1 MALSILNLGFNFSS
15 IRNSMLK
22 PTSFTCVNPSSTA
35 RKVFQITRIRCSSTH
50 DTAVVSTGNVSDD
63 EISNVRRSGNYPP
76 SMWDYDFFQ
85 SLSSDFKGDICS
97 KHASELKENVRMLL
111 NKEDL
116 DSLHKL
122 ELIDSIQRLGVS
134 YHFQDEIKRILEA
147 IYDDSNEKLNSHD
160 LNAASLKFR
169 LLRQHSFDVPQ
180 DIFKEFMDESGKFK
194 PSLSKD
200 MKGMIS
206 LYEASYLS
214 IKNEKIMDEAQDF
227 ATKHMKDYINDIN
240 SSKDENLTKLVS
252 HALEFPQHWREPRQE
267 ARWFIDFYE
276 TSAPAEDYVSNLLY
290 FAKLDYNM
298 VQSIYQDDL
307 RYLSKWWKDTEWGEK
322 LGFARERL
330 MECFYWSVGYNSHPE
345 FSYGRK
351 VLTAITAFITTIDD
365 IYDVYATLEELEV
378 LTKLTKRWD
387 AAELDQLPDYVK
399 VCFTVFYNDINEVAN
414 VAEREHGASI
424 LPYFQKVWTDLF
436 EAYLLEAKWYH
447 SGYKP
452 NLKEYLDNA
461 WISITGPVV
470 LTHSYFL
477 TATSFTDEALQSI
490 RNYPKIV
497 RLAATILRIADDMG
511 TSYHELAR
519 GDNPKLVQCYM
530 NDNGISEEE
539 AREYVR
545 HLLIENWKELNEERL
560 AAESTFSKPFIDM
573 CMNLGRIALS
583 IYMYGDGHGA
593 PTLKDKERS
602 TYLFVDPIP
611 M

>member
-1 MALSILNLGFNFSS
+1 MALSLVNLGFNFSS
-15 IRNSMLK
+15 VRSMLK
-22 PTSFTCVNPSSTA
+22 RTSFTCLNPSSTG
-35 RKVFQITRIRCSSTH
+35 RKVFEITGIRCSSTH
-50 DTAVVSTGNVSDD
+50 DPALVSTGNVSDDD

-85 SLSSDFKGDICS
+85 SLSSDFKGEICS

-111 NKEDL
+111 NKEDME
-116 DSLHKL
+116 SLHKL
-122 ELIDSIQRLGVS
+122 ELVDTIQRLGVS

-147 IYDDSNEKLNSHD
+147 INNNEKLHCSQD
-160 LNAASLKFR
+160 LNSASLKFR
-169 LLRQHSFDVPQ
+169 LLRQHGFNVSQ
-180 DIFKEFMDESGKFK
+180 EIFKEFMDYSGKFK
-194 PSLSKD
+194 ASLSKD
-200 MKGMIS
+200 MVGVVS

-214 IKNEKIMDEAQDF
+214 IRNENIMDEAQDF
-227 ATKHMKDYINDIN
+227 ATKHMEDYINEIN
-240 SSKDENLTKLVS
+240 SVKDENLVKLVR
-252 HALEFPQHWREPRQE
+252 HALEFPQHWREARQE

-276 TSAPAEDYVSNLLY
+276 TSAPAEDYVSSLLY

-307 RYLSKWWKDTEWGEK
+307 KYLSKWWKDTEWGEK
-322 LGFARERL
+322 LGFARERM
-330 MECFYWSVGYNSHPE
+330 MECFYWAVGYNSHPE

-365 IYDVYATLEELEV
+365 IYDVYATLDELEV

-414 VAEREHGASI
+414 VAERKHGVSI

-452 NLKEYLDNA
+452 SLKEYLDNA
-461 WISITGPVV
+461 WISITGPII

-477 TATSFTDEALQSI
+477 TATSITDEALQTI
-490 RNYPKIV
+490 RTYPKIV
-497 RLAATILRIADDMG
+497 RLASTILRIADDMG
-511 TSYHELAR
+511 TSHHELER

-530 NDNGISEEE
+530 NDNGGSEEA
-539 AREYVR
+539 AREYIR
-545 HLLIENWKELNEERL
+545 QLLIENWKDLNEERL

-573 CMNLGRIALS
+573 CTNLGRIALS
-583 IYMYGDGHGA
+583 TYMYGDGHGA
-593 PTLKDKERS
+593 PTPKDKERS

>member
-1 MALSILNLGFNFSS
+1 MALGVVNLGSNFPS
-15 IRNSMLK
+15 IRSMLK
-22 PTSFTCVNPSSTA
+22 PTSFTCLNPYFTA
-35 RKVFQITRIRCSSTH
+35 RKVFEITRIRCSCTP
-50 DTAVVSTGNVSDD
+50 DTAVVSSGNVSD

-76 SMWDYDFFQ
+76 SYWDFDFFQ
-85 SLSSDFKGDICS
+85 SLSSNFKGEICS
-97 KHASELKENVRMLL
+97 KQASELKENVRMLL

-122 ELIDSIQRLGVS
+122 ELVDTIQRLGVS
-134 YHFQDEIKRILEA
+134 YHFQVEIKRILEA
-147 IYDDSNEKLNSHD
+147 IYNNSEKLNSQD

-169 LLRQHSFDVPQ
+169 LLRQHSFNVPQ
-180 DIFKEFMDESGKFK
+180 EIFKEFMDESGKFK
-194 PSLSKD
+194 ASLSKD
-200 MKGMIS
+200 IKGIVS

-214 IKNEKIMDEAQDF
+214 IRNEKIMDEAQDF
-227 ATKHMKDYINDIN
+227 ATKHMKEYLNDIN
-240 SSKDENLTKLVS
+240 STKDENLVKFVR

-267 ARWFIDFYE
+267 ARWFIDIYE
-276 TSAPAEDYVSNLLY
+276 NLAPAEDYVSSLLY

-298 VQSIYQDDL
+298 VQSIYQEDL

-330 MECFYWSVGYNSHPE
+330 MECFYWSVGYNSHPD

-351 VLTAITAFITTIDD
+351 VLTAVTAFITTIDD

-387 AAELDQLPDYVK
+387 AAELEQLPDFVK
-399 VCFTVFYNDINEVAN
+399 ICFAVFYNDINKVADI
-414 VAEREHGASI
+414 AEKEYGVSI

-436 EAYLLEAKWYH
+436 DAYYLEAQWYH

-452 NLKEYLDNA
+452 SLKEYLDNA
-461 WISITGPVV
+461 WISITGPII

-477 TATSFTDEALQSI
+477 TATSLPEEALKSI
-490 RNYPKIV
+490 WNYPKVV

-530 NDNGISEEE
+530 KDYDCTEEE
-539 AREYVR
+539 ARGYVR
-545 HLLIENWKELNEERL
+545 QLLIDNWKELNEEKL
-560 AAESTFSKPFIDM
+560 AAESMFPKPFIDM
-573 CMNLGRIALS
+573 CLNLGRIALA

-593 PTLKDKERS
+593 PTLKDKDRS

>member
-1 MALSILNLGFNFSS
+1 MALSILNLGLNSSS
-15 IRNSMLK
+15 IRSMLK
-22 PTSFTCVNPSSTA
+22 PTSFTSVNPSSTA
-35 RKVFQITRIRCSSTH
+35 RKVFEITRIRCSSTH
-50 DTAVVSTGNVSDD
+50 DTAVVSRGNVSD
-63 EISNVRRSGNYPP
+63 EVSNVRRSGNYPP

-85 SLSSDFKGDICS
+85 SLSSNFKGEICS

-122 ELIDSIQRLGVS
+122 ELVDTIQRLGVS

-147 IYDDSNEKLNSHD
+147 MYSTNEKLHSHD
-160 LNAASLKFR
+160 LNAVSLKFR
-169 LLRQHSFDVPQ
+169 LLRQHSFDVPEE
-180 DIFKEFMDESGKFK
+180 IFKEFMDESGKFK
-194 PSLSKD
+194 ASLSKD
-200 MKGMIS
+200 MKGIVS

-214 IKNEKIMDEAQDF
+214 IKNEKIMDEAQGF
-227 ATKHMKDYINDIN
+227 ATKHMKDYISDIN
-240 SSKDENLTKLVS
+240 NTKDKNLIKLVS

-276 TSAPAEDYVSNLLY
+276 TSAPAEDYVSNFLY

-307 RYLSKWWKDTEWGEK
+307 KYLSKWWKDTEWGEK

-351 VLTAITAFITTIDD
+351 VLAAITAFITTIDD
-365 IYDVYATLEELEV
+365 IYDVYASLDELEV

-414 VAEREHGASI
+414 VAERKHGVSI
-424 LPYFQKVWTDLF
+424 LPFFQKVWTDLF
-436 EAYLLEAKWYH
+436 DAYLVEAKWYH

-452 NLKEYLDNA
+452 SLSEYLDKA
-461 WISITGPVV
+461 WISISGPVI
-470 LTHSYFL
+470 LTHSYFVK
-477 TATSFTDEALQSI
+477 ANSMNHEDFQSLMTYPNII
-490 RNYPKIV
+490 R
-497 RLAATILRIADDMG
+497 LSATILRLADDIA
-511 TSYHELAR
+511 TSSHEMER
-519 GDNPKLVQCYM
+519 GDNPKAIQCYM
-530 NDNGISEEE
+530 NDSGVSEEE
-539 AREYVR
+539 AREHIKY
-545 HLLIENWKELNEERL
+545 LITETLKELNEESAR
-560 AAESTFSKPFIDM
+560 SSFSKPFIDS
-573 CMNLGRIALS
+573 CLNLARMSLNV
-583 IYMYGDGHGA
+583 YLYGDGHGA

-611 M
+611 IEFSL

>member
-1 MALSILNLGFNFSS
+1 
-15 IRNSMLK
+15 
-22 PTSFTCVNPSSTA
+22 
-35 RKVFQITRIRCSSTH
+35 
-50 DTAVVSTGNVSDD
+50 
-63 EISNVRRSGNYPP
+63 
-76 SMWDYDFFQ
+76 
-85 SLSSDFKGDICS
+85 
-97 KHASELKENVRMLL
+97 MLL
-111 NKEDL
+111 NKEEM
-116 DSLHKL
+116 DSVHKL
-122 ELIDSIQRLGVS
+122 ELVDTIQRLGVS
-134 YHFQDEIKRILEA
+134 YHFQNEIMRILEA
-147 IYDDSNEKLNSHD
+147 IYNSNEKLNSHD

-180 DIFKEFMDESGKFK
+180 EIFKEFMDESGKFK
-194 PSLSKD
+194 ASLSKD
-200 MKGMIS
+200 MKGMVS

-214 IKNEKIMDEAQDF
+214 IKKEKIMDEAQDF

-240 SSKDENLTKLVS
+240 STKDENLIKLVS

-276 TSAPAEDYVSNLLY
+276 TSAPAEDYVSSLLY

-298 VQSIYQDDL
+298 VQSIYQDEL
-307 RYLSKWWKDTEWGEK
+307 KNLSKWWKDTEWGEK

-330 MECFYWSVGYNSHPE
+330 MECYYWSVGYNSHPE
-345 FSYGRK
+345 FSYERK

-378 LTKLTKRWD
+378 LTELTKRWD
-387 AAELDQLPDYVK
+387 AADLDQLPDYVK
-399 VCFTVFYNDINEVAN
+399 VCFTVFYNDINEVAK
-414 VAEREHGASI
+414 VAEKKHGVTI

-452 NLKEYLDNA
+452 SLKEYLDNA
-461 WISITGPVV
+461 WITITGPII

-511 TSYHELAR
+511 TSYHELER

-530 NDNGISEEE
+530 KDNGVSEEA
-539 AREYVR
+539 AREYVKQ
-545 HLLIENWKELNEERL
+545 LLIENWKELNEERL
-560 AAESTFSKPFIDM
+560 VAESTFSKPFINM

-593 PTLKDKERS
+593 PTLKDKKRS
-602 TYLFVDPIP
+602 TYLFVNPIT